1 MSTISIGAC
10 INVKMGALPMILPL
24 EQNETKHISKGKQ

>member
-10 INVKMGALPMILPL
+10 INVEMGTTPMILPL
-24 EQNETKHISKGKQ
+24 DQNETKHISKGKQ

>member
-1 MSTISIGAC
+1 MSTISKGAC
-10 INVKMGALPMILPL
+10 INVEMGATPMMLTF